1 MPAAERRTHIRV
13 KIYYPISYVC
23 TDEKDHVVQDNM
35 GVALN
40 ISQSGILIKT
50 TDGVFSKFI
59 TLRTID
65 LNKNIMEIKGKVAYC
80 KKDKSGKYLS
90 GISFAENHAINIYF
104 VKRLIRAYFYNKD
117 EHRNRPA
124 QSSRSLLCCKYKV
137 KPA

>member
-1 MPAAERRTHIRV
+1 MKTIMPASERRKHKRV

-23 TDEKDHVVQDNM
+23 TDEKDQVVQDNI

-40 ISQSGILIKT
+40 ISQSGILIET

-65 LNKNIMEIKGKVAYC
+65 LNKNIIKIKGKVAYC

-90 GISFAENHAINIYF
+90 GISFAENHAKNIYF

-117 EHRNRPA
+117 EHRNRLGPESKIA
-124 QSSRSLLCCKYKV
+124 AML
-137 KPA
+137 

>member
-1 MPAAERRTHIRV
+1 MPAAKRRTHTRV
-13 KIYYPISYVC
+13 KIYYPIFYVC

-40 ISQSGILIKT
+40 ISQSGILIET

-80 KKDKSGKYLS
+80 GKDKSGKYLS
-90 GISFAENHAINIYF
+90 GIRFAENHAKNIYF

-117 EHRNRPA
+117 ENRNRPA